1 LPQADWR
8 GNMSQIHRDYLTA
21 IALVAATMV
30 ILVAPLF
37 FILP

>member
-1 LPQADWR
+1 
-8 GNMSQIHRDYLTA
+8 MSQIHRDYLTA